1 MRANFVLSGVA
12 AGIRRNLTMTV
23 ALILNTAI
31 ALGFVG
37 AAILASTEIT
47 KFRQAY
53 ADKLR
58 VQVYLC
64 TSIAHDSQ
72 VTERD
77 LELREQRPARPVTCA
92 KNQKTSPAETSAVA
106 ARLKKDPRVQS
117 FTYVDEERA
126 FTLGLEHSDP
136 ASRIQLEKL
145 GVGTLPASFSV
156 QLVDLQNDYT
166 SFAKDYNDIQGVD
179 QVNNQVDTIK
189 PLLSLMDSVRWLSI
203 VVAIVVLGASVL
215 LIGNTIQVAANQ
227 RRNETGIMR
236 LVGASRWMTEL
247 PFIIEAL
254 VATLIGGLIGIGFV
268 AIGKYVVLDRILGQ
282 QTSSG
287 VIPNLNT
294 NDVLVAGGA
303 GLAAG
308 LVLSALTAF
317 VTLRTYVRL

>member
-12 AGIRRNLTMTV
+12 AGIRRNATMTI

-47 KFRQAY
+47 KFREAY

-72 VTERD
+72 VDQRN
-77 LELREQRPARPVTCA
+77 LEIHQQQTPRAVTCA
-92 KNQKTSPAETSAVA
+92 KGQKTSPAETTAVKD
-106 ARLKKDPRVQS
+106 RLSNDDRVKS
-117 FTYVDEERA
+117 FIYIDEERA

-166 SFAKDYNDIQGVD
+166 SFANDYNQMHGVD
-179 QVNNQVDTIK
+179 QVNNQVNTIK
-189 PLLSLMDSVRWLSI
+189 PLLSLMDSIRWLSI
-203 VVAIVVLGASVL
+203 VVAIVVLAASVL

-254 VATLIGGLIGIGFV
+254 VATLIGGLIAIGFV
-268 AIGKYVVLDRILGQ
+268 AIGKYVVLDRILGE
-282 QTSSG
+282 QTTSG

>member
-12 AGIRRNLTMTV
+12 AGIRRNATMTI

-47 KFRQAY
+47 KFRAAY

-72 VTERD
+72 IRERALMVKERQD
-77 LELREQRPARPVTCA
+77 PRPITCA
-92 KNQKTSPAETSAVA
+92 KGQKTSPAETAAVK
-106 ARLKKDPRVQS
+106 ARLNKDPRVKS
-117 FTYVDEERA
+117 FSYIDEERA

-156 QLVDLQNDYT
+156 QLANLQNDYNG
-166 SFAKDYNDIQGVD
+166 FANDYNQMRGVD
-179 QVNNQVDTIK
+179 QVNNQINTIK

-203 VVAIVVLGASVL
+203 VVALVVLVASVL

-254 VATLIGGLIGIGFV
+254 VATVIGGLIAIGFV
-268 AIGKYVVLDRILGQ
+268 AIGKYVVLDRILGA
-282 QTSSG
+282 QTASG